1 MGLKFSITV
10 THLFC
15 SVLGE
20 LSIEPRVAGSYATAL
35 NQPTKTSGSD
45 KLPQDSAKSGGG
57 GAGGP
62 VLVQLEDFDT
72 GAARL
77 ASLSAIDP
85 AFTESESG
93 EESCS
98 EEKAV
103 RTPLLVQS
111 ETDAGGLPR

>member
-1 MGLKFSITV
+1 M
-10 THLFC
+10 
-15 SVLGE
+15 
-20 LSIEPRVAGSYATAL
+20 EPRVAGSYATVL
-35 NQPTKTSGSD
+35 NPSTHKNDTKPSSSQP
-45 KLPQDSAKSGGG
+45 
-57 GAGGP
+57 AGGP

-72 GAARL
+72 GATRL

-103 RTPLLVQS
+103 RTPLLVQGS
-111 ETDAGGLPR
+111 TDAGGLPR

>member
-1 MGLKFSITV
+1 M
-10 THLFC
+10 
-15 SVLGE
+15 
-20 LSIEPRVAGSYATAL
+20 EPRVAGSYATAL
-35 NQPTKTSGSD
+35 NPSTQSTSSHDTK
-45 KLPQDSAKSGGG
+45 LQDSVKPGGG
-57 GAGGP
+57 GGEGGP
-62 VLVQLEDFDT
+62 ILVQLEDFDT
-72 GAARL
+72 GTTRL

-103 RTPLLVQS
+103 RTPLLVQN

>member
-1 MGLKFSITV
+1 M
-10 THLFC
+10 
-15 SVLGE
+15 
-20 LSIEPRVAGSYATAL
+20 EPRVAGSYATAL
-35 NQPTKTSGSD
+35 NPSTHGSGSHD
-45 KLPQDSAKSGGG
+45 TKPGDSSKSGGRVG
-57 GAGGP
+57 GGP

-72 GAARL
+72 GTTKL

>member
-1 MGLKFSITV
+1 M
-10 THLFC
+10 
-15 SVLGE
+15 
-20 LSIEPRVAGSYATAL
+20 AGSYATAL
-35 NQPTKTSGSD
+35 NPSTQSSSTHDTKPGH
-45 KLPQDSAKSGGG
+45 SAKPGG
-57 GAGGP
+57 GAGEGGP

-72 GAARL
+72 GATRL

-103 RTPLLVQS
+103 RTPLLVQT

>member
-1 MGLKFSITV
+1 M
-10 THLFC
+10 
-15 SVLGE
+15 
-20 LSIEPRVAGSYATAL
+20 EPRVAGSYATAL
-35 NQPTKTSGSD
+35 NPSTQSTSVSVHDTKPGG
-45 KLPQDSAKSGGG
+45 DSSKSGD
-57 GAGGP
+57 GGP

-72 GAARL
+72 GATRL
-77 ASLSAIDP
+77 ASLSVIDP

>member
-1 MGLKFSITV
+1 M
-10 THLFC
+10 
-15 SVLGE
+15 
-20 LSIEPRVAGSYATAL
+20 AGSYATAL
-35 NQPTKTSGSD
+35 NPSTQSSSGHDTKPG
-45 KLPQDSAKSGGG
+45 DSAKSGGG
-57 GAGGP
+57 GEGP
-62 VLVQLEDFDT
+62 ILVQLEDFDT
-72 GAARL
+72 GATQL

-103 RTPLLVQS
+103 RTPLLVQT